1 MDPTR
6 LIIDTDMSTDVDDVA
21 AVCIANVLSNRGE
34 TELLAV
40 LHNTGLFEGVGAVSV
55 INHYYGHDNVPI
67 GAFKG
72 KFGATL
78 KGKYVEKIVQN
89 FESPIKNYS
98 MVPAA
103 VDVYRQVYDV
113 LLGKKYNYNSG
124 LRPFQQIYKMICH
137 LYLRM

>member
-1 MDPTR
+1 
-6 LIIDTDMSTDVDDVA
+6 MSTDVDDVA

-34 TELLAV
+34 ADLLAV
-40 LHNTGLFEGVGAVSV
+40 VHNTGLFEGVGAVSV

-72 KFGATL
+72 NFGATL
-78 KGKYVEKIVQN
+78 KGKYVEKIVQD

-103 VDVYRQVYDV
+103 VDVYRQVHDM
-113 LLGKKYNYNSG
+113 LLVCK
-124 LRPFQQIYKMICH
+124 
-137 LYLRM
+137 

>member
-1 MDPTR
+1 
-6 LIIDTDMSTDVDDVA
+6 MSTDVDDVG

-40 LHNTGLFEGVGAVSV
+40 VHNTGLFEGVGAISV

-78 KGKYVEKIVQN
+78 KGKYVEKMVEK

-98 MVPAA
+98 MVPTA
-103 VDVYRQVYDV
+103 VDVYRQVHD
-113 LLGKKYNYNSG
+113 LLIEN
-124 LRPFQQIYKMICH
+124 LQLQFWD
-137 LYLRM
+137 